1 MMSPHCWP
9 CCLHCC
15 CSAQLHV
22 VLETEAG
29 SLGVRGKSSTHAD
42 ATPVL
47 WPTIRVMVTY
57 RDSFQT
63 KFQTSLAFLSTGSS
77 SSSGRGCLTE
87 CVEAKERGRQ
97 GPMSRWPTSE
107 NLRAMWPGRGLNVR
121 RGRWKA
127 HPVGGLL
134 RKTTQVNLTHPR
146 TSDIRELTSLVGSR
160 AHTQRKTKLASHLV
174 VRKQHSCWDQE
185 QSGLFT
191 L

>member
-1 MMSPHCWP
+1 MMFPHCWP

-42 ATPVL
+42 AAPVL
-47 WPTIRVMVTY
+47 WSTIRVMVTY

-63 KFQTSLAFLSTGSS
+63 KFQTSLTFLSTGSS

-87 CVEAKERGRQ
+87 CVETRERGRQ
-97 GPMSRWPTSE
+97 GPMSRWPMSE

-121 RGRWKA
+121 GGRWKA
-127 HPVGGLL
+127 RPVGGL
-134 RKTTQVNLTHPR
+134 
-146 TSDIRELTSLVGSR
+146 SYIRELADRRPEVSQSTIFVHNSCLYIPVFNPCPDFPCGRLCLLDNYSLSLQI
-160 AHTQRKTKLASHLV
+160 ALL
-174 VRKQHSCWDQE
+174 
-185 QSGLFT
+185 
-191 L
+191 